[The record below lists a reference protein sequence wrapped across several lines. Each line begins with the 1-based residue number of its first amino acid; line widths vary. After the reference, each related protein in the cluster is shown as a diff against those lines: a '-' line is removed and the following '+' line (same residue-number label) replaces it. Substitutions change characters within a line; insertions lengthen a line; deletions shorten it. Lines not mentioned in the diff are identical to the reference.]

1 MATLAACNGRRI
13 LVAGDMRELGP
24 GAQSL
29 HAQVGELAK
38 ASGID
43 ALYAV
48 GELSEATARAF
59 GRQARHLPIRRLL
72 IEALRDELVAA
83 IPCAGSRVRAVRPW
97 TAWWMHCSPDRRKT
111 EGDMLLELADL
122 LSGWYRGFHL
132 FQYLTFR
139 AIMSTLTALT
149 VSLLFG
155 PLIIRKLADS
165 RRARWFATMVR
176 NRI

>member
-1 MATLAACNGRRI
+1 
-13 LVAGDMRELGP
+13 
-24 GAQSL
+24 
-29 HAQVGELAK
+29 
-38 ASGID
+38 
-43 ALYAV
+43 
-48 GELSEATARAF
+48 
-59 GRQARHLPIRRLL
+59 
-72 IEALRDELVAA
+72 
-83 IPCAGSRVRAVRPW
+83 
-97 TAWWMHCSPDRRKT
+97 
-111 EGDMLLELADL
+111 MLLELADL

-155 PLIIRKLADS
+155 PLIIPGSPLSSSFASWPIS